1 VERDLMGPIS
11 VGEVPQV
18 ADEPTEPMPV
28 MDHTALLERLDDE
41 TIDRL
46 LAAAGD
52 PARCP
57 LMIVQLRQLGGA
69 FAEAPAGG
77 GAVRPTDAAFNLWAC
92 GVPAVPGLV
101 PVIEAAFETL
111 GRAVEPV
118 TVRRTLPNFAGE
130 GQADSRGYDAAT
142 LQRLRALKRERDP
155 HGVIRSNKPV
165 LAD

>member
-1 VERDLMGPIS
+1 
-11 VGEVPQV
+11 
-18 ADEPTEPMPV
+18 
-28 MDHTALLERLDDE
+28 
-41 TIDRL
+41 
-46 LAAAGD
+46 
-52 PARCP
+52 
-57 LMIVQLRQLGGA
+57 
-69 FAEAPAGG
+69 
-77 GAVRPTDAAFNLWAC
+77 
-92 GVPAVPGLV
+92 V

-111 GRAVEPV
+111 GRSLEPV